1 MRRNVFHRVEE
12 MRTEDYSK
20 IGKRNTLVFTLNK
33 NGEIVEFDK
42 GCQKITG
49 YPRDEVLTRKIL
61 DFLIPENY
69 IKQWGEMFD
78 LVLKNGSVDNF
89 KIPWKTCEGKEILIS
104 WSCFFIED
112 NKGLVKDICFIGKEY
127 GMNYNEK
134 DSLETSKNYLNS
146 KMKTKKIRTEIKKD
160 DNKSEDNAKVWKD
173 KDMTIFAKKISTEPN
188 KTFNASKNV
197 IFSEIEKSIE
207 DKPIKSGKMN
217 RSIRNF
223 SKKYGKFNKKFKELE
238 KRNEKLVRKNKIL
251 EEKLKNIEKHMGEND
266 NKLNKK
272 PKNEETTSQKTENNV
287 SPKKWPDFFSNPF
300 KEKNK
305 QEKIADRIPALDE
318 RKKELDELETQ
329 LIMDKKDLDKRITE
343 FSNWKEKLLNL
354 ESEIEKRRNDLIEQ
368 ETAFRE
374 KFISMPKSEIKSN
387 VSSLQSEDVSKPE
400 ENVAQDDYHDIL
412 DKITQGAAI
421 IQRGILKQVNNSFAE
436 LIGFDDDELMNKN
449 LFDFIA
455 PEGFA
460 DLEKYYLNRLKG
472 EDVSTYETI
481 LLTGD
486 DQKIPVEINIK
497 PTLYNGETAEMA
509 VVRLLADAESEEDN
523 NQ

>member
-1 MRRNVFHRVEE
+1 MRHNVFHKVEE
-12 MRTEDYSK
+12 MRTEGYSK

-33 NGEIVEFDK
+33 NGEIAEFDK

-49 YPRDEVLTRKIL
+49 YSRDEVLTRKIL

-112 NKGLVKDICFIGKEY
+112 NEGLVKDICFIGKDY
-127 GMNYNEK
+127 GINYNEK

-146 KMKTKKIRTEIKKD
+146 KMKPKKIRKEIKKD

-188 KTFNASKNV
+188 KIFNASKNV

-207 DKPIKSGKMN
+207 DKPIKSGKMS

-238 KRNEKLVRKNKIL
+238 KKNRKLVRKNKIL
-251 EEKLKNIEKHMGEND
+251 EEKLKNIEKHVGENN

-287 SPKKWPDFFSNPF
+287 SPKKWPDFLSNPF

-305 QEKIADRIPALDE
+305 QEKIADRIHALDE
-318 RKKELDELETQ
+318 RKKEQ
-329 LIMDKKDLDKRITE
+329 FKNFK
-343 FSNWKEKLLNL
+343 
-354 ESEIEKRRNDLIEQ
+354 
-368 ETAFRE
+368 
-374 KFISMPKSEIKSN
+374 
-387 VSSLQSEDVSKPE
+387 
-400 ENVAQDDYHDIL
+400 
-412 DKITQGAAI
+412 
-421 IQRGILKQVNNSFAE
+421 QR
-436 LIGFDDDELMNKN
+436 
-449 LFDFIA
+449 
-455 PEGFA
+455 P
-460 DLEKYYLNRLKG
+460 
-472 EDVSTYETI
+472 
-481 LLTGD
+481 
-486 DQKIPVEINIK
+486 
-497 PTLYNGETAEMA
+497 
-509 VVRLLADAESEEDN
+509 
-523 NQ
+523 

>member
-1 MRRNVFHRVEE
+1 
-12 MRTEDYSK
+12 
-20 IGKRNTLVFTLNK
+20 
-33 NGEIVEFDK
+33 
-42 GCQKITG
+42 
-49 YPRDEVLTRKIL
+49 
-61 DFLIPENY
+61 
-69 IKQWGEMFD
+69 
-78 LVLKNGSVDNF
+78 
-89 KIPWKTCEGKEILIS
+89 
-104 WSCFFIED
+104 
-112 NKGLVKDICFIGKEY
+112 
-127 GMNYNEK
+127 
-134 DSLETSKNYLNS
+134 
-146 KMKTKKIRTEIKKD
+146 
-160 DNKSEDNAKVWKD
+160 
-173 KDMTIFAKKISTEPN
+173 
-188 KTFNASKNV
+188 
-197 IFSEIEKSIE
+197 
-207 DKPIKSGKMN
+207 
-217 RSIRNF
+217 
-223 SKKYGKFNKKFKELE
+223 
-238 KRNEKLVRKNKIL
+238 
-251 EEKLKNIEKHMGEND
+251 MGEND

-272 PKNEETTSQKTENNV
+272 PKNEETTSQKTENNI

-305 QEKIADRIPALDE
+305 QEKIADRIHALDE

-354 ESEIEKRRNDLIEQ
+354 ESEIEKRRIDLIEQ
-368 ETAFRE
+368 ETAYRE
-374 KFISMPKSEIKSN
+374 NFISLPKSEIQST

-509 VVRLLADAESEEDN
+509 VVRLLADVESEDDN